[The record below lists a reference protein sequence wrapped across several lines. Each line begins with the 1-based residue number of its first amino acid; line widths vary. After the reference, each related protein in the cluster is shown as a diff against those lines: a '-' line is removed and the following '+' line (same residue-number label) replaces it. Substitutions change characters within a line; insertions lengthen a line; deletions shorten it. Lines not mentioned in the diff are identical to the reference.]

1 MHIQTQTKENA
12 PNTNPCRGT
21 GLVETVGLEPMTP
34 CMSSKCSNQLSYA
47 SIYNIE
53 PNAHCECFFIIANIS
68 PPVNPFPLFSLK
80 KPFIRFHLTIR
91 QKSDIISLYLPDMR
105 NITFREEGSRWS
117 TDFLHRMIVRLSL
130 TSSFMRVTMR
140 SAAAVSDGSRFF
152 AYILFW
158 NE

>member
-1 MHIQTQTKENA
+1 MHWQTKENA

-21 GLVETVGLEPMTP
+21 GMVETVGLEPMTP

-117 TDFLHRMIVRLSL
+117 TEFFAPYDGTLLSFA
-130 TSSFMRVTMR
+130 SSFMRSTMR

>member
-1 MHIQTQTKENA
+1 MQIQTQTKENA

-47 SIYNIE
+47 SIYDIG

-68 PPVNPFPLFSLK
+68 PPVNPFTLFSLK